1 MEKIVRKPAAVAVGF
16 LVTIFISFAAAAQ
29 TPSDGAVKDS
39 GRISSL
45 TERWARSIPVYRIP
59 FDSTKYPLSLFA
71 PRPRGCFCDEDC
83 FAALLEKERALR
95 HFRDWGRPL
104 PTPEPE
110 IRQVDLEGLKKLLQ
124 PDAKDARP
132 LLVNFWA
139 TWCDPC
145 REEFPDLVKIDADY
159 RGKNFNFVTVSL
171 DDVSEIATEV
181 PKFLKLMKA
190 TMPTV
195 LLNVN
200 DPEPAIK
207 SVDAGW
213 DGQLPATFLYDKDG
227 KVVFRYFGKIKPDEL
242 RAAIDKALKSQ

>member
-1 MEKIVRKPAAVAVGF
+1 MRLSKLLIIAMVLWILPTYGQTLTAPPTTGAQEGGGTDKPRKI
-16 LVTIFISFAAAAQ
+16 TE
-29 TPSDGAVKDS
+29 AVKKKFSEDWP
-39 GRISSL
+39 L
-45 TERWARSIPVYRIP
+45 TKIQQI
-59 FDSTKYPLSLFA
+59 
-71 PRPRGCFCDEDC
+71 
-83 FAALLEKERALR
+83 
-95 HFRDWGRPL
+95 
-104 PTPEPE
+104 
-110 IRQVDLEGLKKLLQ
+110 DLDGLKKLLQ

-159 RGKNFNFVTVSL
+159 RARNLNFVTVSL
-171 DDVSEIATEV
+171 DDVSEIGTEV
-181 PKFLKLMKA
+181 PKFLKEMKA

-227 KVVFRYFGKIKPDEL
+227 KVVFRHFGKIKPDEL
-242 RAAIDKALKSQ
+242 RAAIDKEVGRKQ

>member
-1 MEKIVRKPAAVAVGF
+1 MRLSNLLIIAMALGILPTYGQTLTAPSVSLPQKRAAIDLLIIPRFADILPPAVW
-16 LVTIFISFAAAAQ
+16 SE
-29 TPSDGAVKDS
+29 P
-39 GRISSL
+39 
-45 TERWARSIPVYRIP
+45 
-59 FDSTKYPLSLFA
+59 
-71 PRPRGCFCDEDC
+71 CFCPESEPQC
-83 FAALLEKERALR
+83 AQYYRGKYRGSLGLPNYKLR
-95 HFRDWGRPL
+95 VP
-104 PTPEPE
+104 PAE
-110 IRQVDLEGLKKLLQ
+110 IQVIDLEGLKKLLQ

-159 RGKNFNFVTVSL
+159 RGKNLNFVTVSL
-171 DDVSEIATEV
+171 DDVSEIGTEV
-181 PKFLKLMKA
+181 PKFLKEMKA
-190 TMPTV
+190 TMRTV

-242 RAAIDKALKSQ
+242 RAAIDKQVGIKQ

>member
-1 MEKIVRKPAAVAVGF
+1 MRLLKLLIIAMALWILPTYGQTLTAPSAVSLPQKRAAFDLPIPRFADPTPRIEPCFCPESEPRCAQYYRGKYRGLLGLPNYKPPV
-16 LVTIFISFAAAAQ
+16 AAA
-29 TPSDGAVKDS
+29 
-39 GRISSL
+39 
-45 TERWARSIPVYRIP
+45 
-59 FDSTKYPLSLFA
+59 
-71 PRPRGCFCDEDC
+71 
-83 FAALLEKERALR
+83 
-95 HFRDWGRPL
+95 
-104 PTPEPE
+104 E
-110 IRQVDLEGLKKLLQ
+110 IQVIDLDGLKKLLQ
-124 PDAKDARP
+124 PDAKNARP

-159 RGKNFNFVTVSL
+159 RGKNLNFVTVSL
-171 DDVSEIATEV
+171 DDVSEVGTEV
-181 PKFLKLMKA
+181 PKFLKEMKA

-227 KVVFRYFGKIKPDEL
+227 KVVFRHFGKINPAEL
-242 RAAIDKALKSQ
+242 RAAIDKAIGKQ